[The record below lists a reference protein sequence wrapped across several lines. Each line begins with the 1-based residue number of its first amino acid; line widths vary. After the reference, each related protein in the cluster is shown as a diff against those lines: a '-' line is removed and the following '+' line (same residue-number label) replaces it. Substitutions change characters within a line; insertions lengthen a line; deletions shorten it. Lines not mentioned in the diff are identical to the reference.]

1 MVRYVHCLFTF
12 EVSERCGGLLL
23 LLLLLLLWTVPSL
36 YRWTRSNGRQNGY
49 HSICFVVSSWGY
61 SYGILWW
68 GPCSLFSSP
77 WTQKNNT
84 QSKSQPGTGKTT
96 TIVELIH
103 QAIHQYSMIPF
114 KKILVTA
121 PSNVAV
127 DNILARLVASTT
139 TTTTATT
146 TTNPHRKK
154 NRTPTTTTT
163 TTTTSHFPA
172 PPSSHHARRLRMVRL
187 GHPARIQ
194 PDILSYSLDALVQ
207 SADGTEIVQQIR
219 RELQQHLD
227 TLSLSPP
234 PPKHTKASSSSKSYR
249 ENKRHAYHEMKVLRK
264 EIRQREEKV
273 VHELLQQAQVVL
285 ATCVG
290 AASPLLASL
299 QFDMVIIDEAAQ
311 ALEASCWIPALQ
323 AHSKL
328 ILAGGKNGFC
338 QHNEICV
345 YRCVGVDIVLT
356 NLYLLYLW
364 TLYWVLFLF

>member
-1 MVRYVHCLFTF
+1 
-12 EVSERCGGLLL
+12 
-23 LLLLLLLWTVPSL
+23 
-36 YRWTRSNGRQNGY
+36 
-49 HSICFVVSSWGY
+49 
-61 SYGILWW
+61 
-68 GPCSLFSSP
+68 LFSSRGP
-77 WTQKNNT
+77 NNNT

-139 TTTTATT
+139 TTTATT

-154 NRTPTTTTT
+154 NRTT
-163 TTTTSHFPA
+163 TTTTSSH
-172 PPSSHHARRLRMVRL
+172 PPTPPGPPPSHHARRLRMVRL

-234 PPKHTKASSSSKSYR
+234 PPKHTKASQSSKSYR

-328 ILAGGKNGFC
+328 ILAGGKNGIC

>member
-1 MVRYVHCLFTF
+1 L
-12 EVSERCGGLLL
+12 GG
-23 LLLLLLLWTVPSL
+23 T
-36 YRWTRSNGRQNGY
+36 
-49 HSICFVVSSWGY
+49 
-61 SYGILWW
+61 SYGV
-68 GPCSLFSSP
+68 GPCSLLFP
-77 WTQKNNT
+77 RGPNQQYT

-103 QAIHQYSMIPF
+103 QAIHQYPMIPF

-127 DNILARLVASTT
+127 DNILARLVATTSTT
-139 TTTTATT
+139 NA

-154 NRTPTTTTT
+154 NRTTTTTT
-163 TTTTSHFPA
+163 TTTNSSHFPA
-172 PPSSHHARRLRMVRL
+172 PPSHYARRLRMVRL

-234 PPKHTKASSSSKSYR
+234 QHHTTTQSSSSSKSYR

-323 AHSKL
+323 AQSKL
-328 ILAGGKNGFC
+328 ILAGGKMGIC
-338 QHNEICV
+338 QHKTKYMCT
-345 YRCVGVDIVLT
+345 DVLGF
-356 NLYLLYLW
+356 
-364 TLYWVLFLF
+364 TLF